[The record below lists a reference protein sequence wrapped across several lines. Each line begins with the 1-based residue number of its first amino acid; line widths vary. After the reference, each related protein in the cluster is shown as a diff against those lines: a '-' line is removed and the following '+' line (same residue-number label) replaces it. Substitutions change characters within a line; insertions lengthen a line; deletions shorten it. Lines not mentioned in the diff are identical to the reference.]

1 MSNMEV
7 ALQLLGVGM
16 VTVFL
21 ILFLVVLIGNTI
33 IRFINRFMPEAE
45 KPAPAAITPS
55 SAIDPRKMSAIVA
68 AIQQVTNGKGKVVN
82 IEKV

>member
-33 IRFINRFMPEAE
+33 IRFINRFMPEKE
-45 KPAPAAITPS
+45 KHAHATITPS
-55 SAIDPRKMSAIVA
+55 SVINPRQMSAIVA